1 MPNPSIP
8 VFTCVFQLY
17 VCLLYLALLL
27 FFTFKI
33 QMPQYLHS
41 ILPQPR
47 DPLSE
52 DSALDSTQGHTFTLF
67 LNIIA
72 RSISQ
77 SDQKT
82 LDHMFYTLLQ
92 VQEF

>member
-8 VFTCVFQLY
+8 VLTCVLQLY
-17 VCLLYLALLL
+17 VCLLLLSTSTVFYL
-27 FFTFKI
+27 